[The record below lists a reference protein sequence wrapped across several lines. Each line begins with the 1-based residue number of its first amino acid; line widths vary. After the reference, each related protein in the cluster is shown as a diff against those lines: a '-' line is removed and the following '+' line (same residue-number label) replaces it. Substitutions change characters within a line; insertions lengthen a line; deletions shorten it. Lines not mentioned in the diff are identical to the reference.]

1 MTIKKDKKKLIVYI
15 LLLLPYLLFAL
26 FYYKYTNELE
36 SIKGSTFILIDK
48 STYTLKL
55 YKYSGEL
62 LNEYRIALGKH
73 PGNKTKIGDNKT
85 PEGVFA
91 ISSIEDASSWEHD
104 FKDDTL
110 GMIQGAYGPYF
121 IRLSVPGHKGIG
133 IHGTHDNNS
142 IGTRASEGC
151 IRMNNNDLLK
161 LVDKIKSSSVVAII
175 PGVSD
180 QLINKDTLQVK

>member
-1 MTIKKDKKKLIVYI
+1 MIFKKNKKKIIFSI
-15 LLLLPYLLFAL
+15 LLLLPYFLFIFL
-26 FYYKYTNELE
+26 YYEHKNELE
-36 SIKGSTFILIDK
+36 SIRGSTFILIDK
-48 STYTLKL
+48 SNYTLKL

-62 LNEYRIALGKH
+62 LNEYRIAIGKQ
-73 PGNKTKIGDNKT
+73 PGDKTKIGDKKT

-91 ISSIEDASSWEHD
+91 ISSIEESGSWEHD
-104 FKDDTL
+104 FNDDTL
-110 GMIQGAYGPYF
+110 GTIKGAYGPYF

-161 LVDKIKSSSVVAII
+161 LVENIKTSLVVAII
-175 PGVSD
+175 PGATD
-180 QLINKDTLQVK
+180 QTFNEYIKIDK

>member
-1 MTIKKDKKKLIVYI
+1 MTIKKNKKKILLYI
-15 LLLLPYLLFAL
+15 LLLLPYFLFIFL
-26 FYYKYTNELE
+26 YYKHINELK

-48 STYTLKL
+48 SNCTLKL

-62 LNEYRIALGKH
+62 LNEYQIAIGKQ

-85 PEGVFA
+85 PEGVFT
-91 ISSIEDASSWEHD
+91 ISSIEEASSWEHD

-110 GMIQGAYGPYF
+110 GMIKGAYGPYF
-121 IRLSVPGHKGIG
+121 IRLSVPGQKGIG

-151 IRMNNNDLLK
+151 IRMKNNDLLK
-161 LVDKIKSSSVVAII
+161 LVNSIKTSLVVAII
-175 PGVSD
+175 PGAKD
-180 QLINKDTLQVK
+180 QMINKTTIKK